1 MFVLAS
7 QASTRCPQAGGLC
20 WPIPGPTVP
29 YPDATLKTARILIA
43 DDHGLLRRGLRA
55 ALADSPHLVV
65 EAEAEDGR
73 TAVELA
79 LKLKPD
85 IAILDVSMPLLNGLD
100 AARAIAAGS
109 PETRVLVLTAHESE
123 RLVREVLRAGA
134 RGYLLKSDAASDLIP
149 AIEALLADRS
159 YFTSTVAQAVLEGY
173 LKNEA
178 DDDSE
183 VGGTLSPREREIVQL
198 LAEGKSSKEIARLL
212 SIAVTTAETHRGN
225 IMRKMGFE
233 SISDVVRY
241 AIKNKMIDP

>member
-1 MFVLAS
+1 MV
-7 QASTRCPQAGGLC
+7 TIGDR
-20 WPIPGPTVP
+20 GPK
-29 YPDATLKTARILIA
+29 LKTARILIA

-79 LKLKPD
+79 LRLKPD
-85 IAILDVSMPLLNGLD
+85 IAILDVSMPFLNGLD
-100 AARAIAAGS
+100 AARAIVAGS

-123 RLVREVLRAGA
+123 RLVRDVLRAGA
-134 RGYLLKSDAASDLIP
+134 RGYLLKSDAASELVP
-149 AIEALLADRS
+149 AIDALLADRS
-159 YFTSTVAQAVLEGY
+159 YFTSTVAQVVLAGFLKGDAEEGG
-173 LKNEA
+173 E
-178 DDDSE
+178 E
-183 VGGTLSPREREIVQL
+183 GGVLSPREREIVQL

-212 SIAVTTAETHRGN
+212 SIAVNTAETHRSN

-233 SISDVVRY
+233 SVSDVVRY

>member
-1 MFVLAS
+1 MAAS
-7 QASTRCPQAGGLC
+7 GRPRDPA
-20 WPIPGPTVP
+20 VP
-29 YPDATLKTARILIA
+29 HPDATLKTARILIA

-79 LKLKPD
+79 LRLKPD
-85 IAILDVSMPLLNGLD
+85 IAILDVSMPHLNGLD

-123 RLVREVLRAGA
+123 KLVREVLRAGA
-134 RGYLLKSDAASDLIP
+134 RGYLLKSDAASELIP

-173 LKNEA
+173 LKNDAVEDPEA
-178 DDDSE
+178 
-183 VGGTLSPREREIVQL
+183 GGALSPREREIVQL

-212 SIAVTTAETHRGN
+212 SIAVNTADTHRGN

>member
-1 MFVLAS
+1 M
-7 QASTRCPQAGGLC
+7 
-20 WPIPGPTVP
+20 
-29 YPDATLKTARILIA
+29 KTARILIA

-79 LKLKPD
+79 LKLRPD
-85 IAILDVSMPLLNGLD
+85 IAILDVSMPQLNGLD
-100 AARAIAAGS
+100 AARAIVAGS

-123 RLVREVLRAGA
+123 RLVREVLKAGA
-134 RGYLLKSDAASDLIP
+134 RGYLLKSDAASELVP

-159 YFTSTVAQAVLEGY
+159 YFTSTVAQVVLEGF
-173 LKNEA
+173 LKNDPGEDAEA
-178 DDDSE
+178 
-183 VGGTLSPREREIVQL
+183 GGALSPREREIVQL

-212 SIAVTTAETHRGN
+212 SIAVNTAETHRGN

-233 SISDVVRY
+233 SLSDVVRY

>member
-1 MFVLAS
+1 
-7 QASTRCPQAGGLC
+7 
-20 WPIPGPTVP
+20 
-29 YPDATLKTARILIA
+29 LKTARILIA

-85 IAILDVSMPLLNGLD
+85 IAILDVSMPQLNGLD
-100 AARAIAAGS
+100 AARAIVAGS
-109 PETRVLVLTAHESE
+109 PDTRVLVLTAHESE
-123 RLVREVLRAGA
+123 RLVRDVLRAGA
-134 RGYLLKSDAASDLIP
+134 RGYLLKSDAASELIP

-159 YFTSTVAQAVLEGY
+159 YFTSTVAQVVLEGF
-173 LKNEA
+173 LKNGPDEDAEA
-178 DDDSE
+178 
-183 VGGTLSPREREIVQL
+183 GGTLSPREREIVQL
-198 LAEGKSSKEIARLL
+198 LAEGKSSKEIARVL
-212 SIAVTTAETHRGN
+212 SIAVNTADTHRGN
-225 IMRKMGFE
+225 IMRKMGFA

>member
-1 MFVLAS
+1 MKS
-7 QASTRCPQAGGLC
+7 
-20 WPIPGPTVP
+20 
-29 YPDATLKTARILIA
+29 ARILIA

-55 ALADSPHLVV
+55 ALAESPHLLV

-85 IAILDVSMPLLNGLD
+85 IAILDVTMPQLNGLD
-100 AARAIAAGS
+100 AARAIIAGS

-134 RGYLLKSDAASDLIP
+134 RGYLLKSDAASELIP
-149 AIEALLADRS
+149 AIEALLADRP
-159 YFTSTVAQAVLEGY
+159 YFTSTVAQVVLEGF
-173 LKNEA
+173 LRGDA
-178 DDDSE
+178 DTGADA
-183 VGGTLSPREREIVQL
+183 GGPLSPREREIVQL

-212 SIAVTTAETHRGN
+212 SIAVNTAETHRAN

-233 SISDVVRY
+233 SVSDVVRY
-241 AIKNKMIDP
+241 AIKNKMIEP

>member
-1 MFVLAS
+1 M
-7 QASTRCPQAGGLC
+7 
-20 WPIPGPTVP
+20 
-29 YPDATLKTARILIA
+29 KTARILIA

-85 IAILDVSMPLLNGLD
+85 IAILDVSMPQLNGLD

-123 RLVREVLRAGA
+123 KLVREVLRAGA
-134 RGYLLKSDAASDLIP
+134 RGYLLKSDAASELLP

-159 YFTSTVAQAVLEGY
+159 YFTSTVAQVVLEGY
-173 LKNEA
+173 LKNESQ
-178 DDDSE
+178 DDPDAGSA
-183 VGGTLSPREREIVQL
+183 LSPREREIVQL
-198 LAEGKSSKEIARLL
+198 LAEGKSSKEIARVL
-212 SIAVTTAETHRGN
+212 SIAVNTVETHRGN

-233 SISDVVRY
+233 SVSDVVRY

>member
-1 MFVLAS
+1 MKA
-7 QASTRCPQAGGLC
+7 
-20 WPIPGPTVP
+20 
-29 YPDATLKTARILIA
+29 ARILIA

-85 IAILDVSMPLLNGLD
+85 IAILDVSMPQLNGLD

-109 PETRVLVLTAHESE
+109 PTTRVLVLTAHESE

-134 RGYLLKSDAASDLIP
+134 RGYLLKSDAASELIP

-173 LKNEA
+173 LKSEA
-178 DDDSE
+178 AEDAE
-183 VGGTLSPREREIVQL
+183 VGGVLSPREREIVQL
-198 LAEGKSSKEIARLL
+198 LAEGKSSKEIARTL
-212 SIAVTTAETHRGN
+212 SIAVTTADTHRGN

>member
-1 MFVLAS
+1 M
-7 QASTRCPQAGGLC
+7 
-20 WPIPGPTVP
+20 
-29 YPDATLKTARILIA
+29 KTARILIA

-55 ALADSPHLVV
+55 ALADSPHLIV

-85 IAILDVSMPLLNGLD
+85 IAILDVSMPQLNGLD

-134 RGYLLKSDAASDLIP
+134 RGYLLKSDAASELIP

-173 LKNEA
+173 LKNDA
-178 DDDSE
+178 DEDPDA
-183 VGGTLSPREREIVQL
+183 GGALSPREREIVQL
-198 LAEGKSSKEIARLL
+198 LAEGKSSKEIARVL
-212 SIAVTTAETHRGN
+212 SIAVNTADTHRGN

-233 SISDVVRY
+233 SVSDVVRY

>member
-1 MFVLAS
+1 
-7 QASTRCPQAGGLC
+7 
-20 WPIPGPTVP
+20 
-29 YPDATLKTARILIA
+29 LIA

-79 LKLKPD
+79 LKLRPD
-85 IAILDVSMPLLNGLD
+85 IAILDVSMPQLNGLD

-134 RGYLLKSDAASDLIP
+134 RGYLLKSDAASELIP

-173 LKNEA
+173 LKNEP
-178 DDDSE
+178 DDDPPA
-183 VGGTLSPREREIVQL
+183 GGTLSPREREIVQL
-198 LAEGKSSKEIARLL
+198 LAEGKSSKEIARIL
-212 SIAVTTAETHRGN
+212 SIAVTTADTHRGN

>member
-1 MFVLAS
+1 
-7 QASTRCPQAGGLC
+7 
-20 WPIPGPTVP
+20 
-29 YPDATLKTARILIA
+29 LKSARILIA

-55 ALADSPHLVV
+55 ALAESPHLLV

-85 IAILDVSMPLLNGLD
+85 IAILDVTMPQLNGLD
-100 AARAIAAGS
+100 AARAIIAGS

-134 RGYLLKSDAASDLIP
+134 RGYLLKSDAASELIP
-149 AIEALLADRS
+149 AIEALLADRP
-159 YFTSTVAQAVLEGY
+159 YFTSTVAQVVLEGF
-173 LKNEA
+173 LRGDA
-178 DDDSE
+178 DTGADA
-183 VGGTLSPREREIVQL
+183 GGPLSPREREIVQL

-212 SIAVTTAETHRGN
+212 SIAVNTAETHRAN

-233 SISDVVRY
+233 SVSDVVRY
-241 AIKNKMIDP
+241 AIKNKMIEP

>member
-1 MFVLAS
+1 
-7 QASTRCPQAGGLC
+7 
-20 WPIPGPTVP
+20 
-29 YPDATLKTARILIA
+29 LKTARILIA

-85 IAILDVSMPLLNGLD
+85 IAILDVSMPQLNGLD

-109 PETRVLVLTAHESE
+109 PDTRVLVLTAHESE

-134 RGYLLKSDAASDLIP
+134 RGYLLKSDAASELIP

-159 YFTSTVAQAVLEGY
+159 YFTSTVAQVVLEGF
-173 LKNEA
+173 LKNGPDEDEDA
-178 DDDSE
+178 
-183 VGGTLSPREREIVQL
+183 GGTLSPREREIVQL
-198 LAEGKSSKEIARLL
+198 LAEGKSSKEIARVL
-212 SIAVTTAETHRGN
+212 SIAVNTADTHRGN
-225 IMRKMGFE
+225 IMRKMGFA

>member
-1 MFVLAS
+1 M
-7 QASTRCPQAGGLC
+7 
-20 WPIPGPTVP
+20 
-29 YPDATLKTARILIA
+29 KTARILIA

-73 TAVELA
+73 AAVELA
-79 LKLKPD
+79 LRLRPD

-109 PETRVLVLTAHESE
+109 PETRVLILTAHESE
-123 RLVREVLRAGA
+123 RLVRDVLKAGA
-134 RGYLLKSDAASDLIP
+134 RGYLLKSDAASELIP

-159 YFTSTVAQAVLEGY
+159 FFTSTVAQVVLEGF
-173 LKNEA
+173 LKNEP
-178 DDDSE
+178 DDAPGQ
-183 VGGTLSPREREIVQL
+183 GGALSPREREIVQL

-212 SIAVTTAETHRGN
+212 SIAVTTADTHRGN

-233 SISDVVRY
+233 SVSDVVRY

>member
-1 MFVLAS
+1 M
-7 QASTRCPQAGGLC
+7 
-20 WPIPGPTVP
+20 
-29 YPDATLKTARILIA
+29 KTARILIA

-79 LKLKPD
+79 LRLKPD
-85 IAILDVSMPLLNGLD
+85 IAILDVSMPHLNGLD

-123 RLVREVLRAGA
+123 KLVREVLRAGA
-134 RGYLLKSDAASDLIP
+134 RGYLLKSDAASELIP

-173 LKNEA
+173 LKNDADEDPEA
-178 DDDSE
+178 
-183 VGGTLSPREREIVQL
+183 GGALSPREREIVQL

-212 SIAVTTAETHRGN
+212 SIAVNTADTHRGN

>member
-1 MFVLAS
+1 M
-7 QASTRCPQAGGLC
+7 
-20 WPIPGPTVP
+20 
-29 YPDATLKTARILIA
+29 KTARILIA

-55 ALADSPHLVV
+55 ALADSPHLIV

-85 IAILDVSMPLLNGLD
+85 IAILDVSMPQLNGLD

-134 RGYLLKSDAASDLIP
+134 RGYLLKSDAASELIP

-159 YFTSTVAQAVLEGY
+159 YFTSTVGQAVLEGY
-173 LKNEA
+173 LKNDA
-178 DDDSE
+178 DEDPDA
-183 VGGTLSPREREIVQL
+183 GGALSPREREIVQL
-198 LAEGKSSKEIARLL
+198 LAEGKSSKEIARVL
-212 SIAVTTAETHRGN
+212 SIAVNTADTHRGN

-233 SISDVVRY
+233 SVSDVVRY